1 MKKSI
6 TILTLSLIVFACS
19 HKTTPTATVATVK
32 EESATVSHAQYVE
45 GKALSLT
52 YCTKCHAEKDPARGN
67 MTQWDKWLDK
77 MAPRAKITD
86 EQKLKIRDYISVNA
100 KPI

>member
-6 TILTLSLIVFACS
+6 IVLAVSVIVFACS
-19 HKTTPTATVATVK
+19 HKTTTSTTATPTVK
-32 EESATVSHAQYVE
+32 EESATVSHAQYEE

-67 MTQWDKWLDK
+67 MAQWDKWLDK
-77 MAPRAKITD
+77 MAPKAKITD
-86 EQKLKIRDYISVNA
+86 EQKRKSEIISA
-100 KPI
+100 